1 METNAKVI
9 LHSISEEGK
18 QIVTF
23 ELTYPRFIH
32 GEVMTHR
39 VFSRNAMSSR
49 AIPVAKMIEQ
59 VRTNPAMPVH
69 WGANQSGMQAHA
81 EVEDKARAVML
92 WAEAA
97 KSACEYAEKLVFL
110 GLHKQVANR
119 ILEPFQWMRTI
130 VTSTEWANFFEL
142 RAHPDAQP
150 EFQDLAYKMQAVL
163 ENAKPV
169 MRKFGEWHLPYLTD
183 NEAYGGDMPLDIM
196 RKCSTARCARVSYL
210 THDGENPSQEK
221 DVALFDRLAASRPLH
236 ASPLE
241 HQATPGD
248 TDTGNFQGW
257 TQFRKLWEKT
267 V

>member
-9 LHSISEEGK
+9 LHSVSEEGK

-110 GLHKQVANR
+110 GLHKQIANR

-130 VTSTEWANFFEL
+130 VSGITSLSCVPT
-142 RAHPDAQP
+142 
-150 EFQDLAYKMQAVL
+150 
-163 ENAKPV
+163 
-169 MRKFGEWHLPYLTD
+169 
-183 NEAYGGDMPLDIM
+183 
-196 RKCSTARCARVSYL
+196 L
-210 THDGENPSQEK
+210 THNLNSKTLLTKCRRYWRTQSLCC
-221 DVALFDRLAASRPLH
+221 VS
-236 ASPLE
+236 LE
-241 HQATPGD
+241 SGTY
-248 TDTGNFQGW
+248 
-257 TQFRKLWEKT
+257 LI
-267 V
+267 